1 MQNPLND
8 KYPERIYCTGDLGK
22 YDKDGNL
29 LFISRKDY
37 QIKHMGHRIELGEIE
52 VAINAIPF
60 VEAACCI
67 YDDKAEK
74 IVLFYQAAEKCD
86 RPLLKEL
93 GKSLPKY
100 MFPNRLEYM
109 DKLPLNKN
117 AKIDRTLL
125 KEKLRG

>member
-1 MQNPLND
+1 
-8 KYPERIYCTGDLGK
+8 
-22 YDKDGNL
+22 
-29 LFISRKDY
+29 
-37 QIKHMGHRIELGEIE
+37 
-52 VAINAIPF
+52 
-60 VEAACCI
+60 
-67 YDDKAEK
+67 
-74 IVLFYQAAEKCD
+74 VLFYQAAEKCD